1 MILGSNSNIEMKKFI
16 GFRHRS
22 LDYIYTSLNFFIII
36 IFFFFFCYKKQR
48 ILLEV
53 KENKIQIIIY
63 LSTSAH
69 NKNHSWHQRDYLCMN
84 LKSIEA
90 WYLIVGTR

>member
-1 MILGSNSNIEMKKFI
+1 MILGSNCNIEMKKFI

-36 IFFFFFCYKKQR
+36 IIFFFSVIR
-48 ILLEV
+48 NREEV
-53 KENKIQIIIY
+53 KEKKIQIIIY

-69 NKNHSWHQRDYLCMN
+69 YKNHSWHQRDYLCMN